1 MTDEKFKA
9 LFNERVN
16 SQLQDGY
23 FPQVYSTS
31 GNVLFAKLRHGT
43 NGNVI
48 KVYGYLANHQ
58 LDQFTNGRL
67 KYTAIFP

>member
-9 LFNERVN
+9 LFDERVN

-23 FPQVYSTS
+23 FPMVYWTS
-31 GNVLFAKLRHGT
+31 GKVLFAKLRHRT

-48 KVYGYLANHQ
+48 EIFGMIDNHQ